1 MRTLCGFSQKPD
13 YDKDGS
19 YGFVLSD
26 KARDYATS
34 VSAYVFEIWDDE
46 VIELGETCDVYGDY
60 YMTDPARFSIED
72 GEIMYW

>member
-1 MRTLCGFSQKPD
+1 M
-13 YDKDGS
+13 
-19 YGFVLSD
+19 LSD